1 MHEAPWVN
9 SKEGGST
16 FIIFPLAH
24 SGKPLCRWI
33 FKLLPE
39 QKAPSATRISR
50 AFLLLLQLWAH
61 SLMVRCSGT
70 VPGPYPWGFFEYVQV
85 PNLKPFWETAAMEL
99 KSHDPQRHAETLGLQ
114 DPWRIFFIPLKKRRR
129 IWSGRQLQE
138 FESSVPIMAMS
149 FDNDVTLG
157 GWLHHLFVPQFPHL

>member
-33 FKLLPE
+33 F
-39 QKAPSATRISR
+39 QAPPWTEGSLSHPHLQDVPFAVAAVGSLSHGG
-50 AFLLLLQLWAH
+50 ALELFLALIHEGSSSTFKCPTWSHFGRQQPWSWSHMTHKDMQNA
-61 SLMVRCSGT
+61 RP
-70 VPGPYPWGFFEYVQV
+70 PGP
-85 PNLKPFWETAAMEL
+85 LT
-99 KSHDPQRHAETLGLQ
+99 D
-114 DPWRIFFIPLKKRRR
+114 IFIPLKKRRR